1 LTENFVVT
9 PIMDHEAYDYDW
21 LEKKKEKEVVT
32 SVG

>member
-1 LTENFVVT
+1 VT

-21 LEKKKEKEVVT
+21 LEKQTEKEVA